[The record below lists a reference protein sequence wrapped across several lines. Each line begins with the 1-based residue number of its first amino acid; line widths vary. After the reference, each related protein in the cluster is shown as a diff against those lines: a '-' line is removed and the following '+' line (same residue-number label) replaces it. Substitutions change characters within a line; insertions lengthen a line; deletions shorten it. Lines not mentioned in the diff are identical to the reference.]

1 MIETAIPT
9 TDPTDWGNK
18 PGDGPLRVG
27 GQEGGVPL
35 ADSQLPSTRS
45 PASDA
50 QQSGVVLCRDLWRG
64 TEVVRAA
71 QQAYLP
77 KAPGEKPGN
86 YRSRLAR
93 SVFHNFFRRTV
104 EGLTGLVFARDPV
117 LSEDVPAQ
125 IVTHWENIDYEGTH
139 GDVFCRDTLADGIT
153 VGHAAILVD
162 YPKTG
167 GNLRRDQEQAMGV
180 RPYWLMVRKE
190 DIMSWRTEAVN
201 GGRMLTQVVLRERRW
216 VPKGAFGEVL
226 QERYRVFYRS
236 PEGVVGFWLLE
247 VTDQRKVIM
256 VDEGT
261 YPTQVEIPIAEVA
274 TSGSTGLFESDPPLW
289 DLAFLNVAHYQ
300 QWSDYATSIHMTCVP
315 IWVTIGM
322 QQSET
327 EVILGPNSG
336 VNIPD
341 PQGDAKYVS
350 HDGASLGSC
359 KAALDDLK
367 SDMATLGLAMLA
379 PQKRIAETAEAK
391 RLDKSTT
398 DSSLAVAA
406 RALQDA
412 IEKALGFH
420 ARYLGLPDGG
430 SVEINREFER
440 LLLDAPVMQAF
451 AQLVEAGFPTYP
463 VLEAL
468 QRGGRIPADMD
479 LDVLNVM
486 WMMGRELDKQLPAE
500 T

>member
-1 MIETAIPT
+1 MITMPT
-9 TDPTDWGNK
+9 TDVTDRANK
-18 PGDGPLRVG
+18 PGDGPLRSG
-27 GQEGGVPL
+27 GQEGGAST
-35 ADSQLPSTRS
+35 ADSELPSTRS
-45 PASDA
+45 PASEE
-50 QQSGVVLCRDLWRG
+50 QQPGVVLCRDLWRG
-64 TEVVRAA
+64 TDTVRAA
-71 QQAYLP
+71 AQAYLP
-77 KAPGEKPGN
+77 RAPGEDMVD

-104 EGLTGLVFARDPV
+104 EGLTGIVFARDPV

-139 GDVFCRDTLADGIT
+139 GDVFCRDTLADGLT
-153 VGHAAILVD
+153 AGHAAILVD

-180 RPYWLMVRKE
+180 RPYWLGVRKE
-190 DIMSWRTEAVN
+190 DIVSWRTESIN
-201 GGRMLTQVVLRERRW
+201 GGRVLSQIVLRERQW
-216 VPKGAFGEVL
+216 VPKGAFGEQL

-247 VTDQRKVIM
+247 INDQRQVVM

-274 TSGSTGLFESDPPLW
+274 TSGSRGLFESDPPLW

-315 IWVTIGM
+315 LFVTIGM
-322 QQSET
+322 RQDGGG
-327 EVILGPNSG
+327 VVLGPNSG
-336 VNIPD
+336 LNIED

-350 HDGASLGSC
+350 HDGASLTSC

-379 PQKRIAETAEAK
+379 PQKRVAETAEAK

-412 IEKALGFH
+412 VEKALGFH
-420 ARYLGLPDGG
+420 ARYLSLPDGG

-440 LLLDAPVMQAF
+440 LLLDAPIMQAF
-451 AQLVEAGFPTYP
+451 AQLVEAGFPRRP

-468 QRGGRIPADMD
+468 QRGGRIPADAD
-479 LDVLNVM
+479 LDMLELE
-486 WMMGRELDKQLPAE
+486 WLMGSELDKQLPE
-500 T
+500 MT